1 MLIVH
6 LYNPE
11 AKKIFGLC
19 RRIIKMCTGA
29 RYLGGFIGDDEY
41 KRDWLKDRTE
51 TWERNIHMISKNS
64 DKCPQESYSSLVCE
78 I

>member
-1 MLIVH
+1 
-6 LYNPE
+6 
-11 AKKIFGLC
+11 
-19 RRIIKMCTGA
+19 MCTGA

-51 TWERNIHMISKNS
+51 TWEWNIHMISKNS